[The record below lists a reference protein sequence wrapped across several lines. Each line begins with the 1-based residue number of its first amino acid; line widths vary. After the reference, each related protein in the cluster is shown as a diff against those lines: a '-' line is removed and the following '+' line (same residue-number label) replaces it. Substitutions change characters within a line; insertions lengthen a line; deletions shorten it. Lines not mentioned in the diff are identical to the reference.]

1 MQDQAAADAG
11 NNSPSR
17 QEDSSAAGGCCLVRG
32 PIIVGAG
39 PSGLAVAATLSQH
52 AVPFTVLE
60 RSDGIADLWTNR
72 TYDRLRLHLPKV
84 FCELPHVGFPDDFP
98 AYPTKHDFLRYLR
111 NYAERFAVSPL
122 FGRTVTA
129 ARYDAAAALW
139 RVTAADG
146 DRAATTEYAS
156 PWLVVAS
163 GENAEVVVPKVK
175 GRERFAGEVLHSSAY
190 RSGERF
196 KGMRV
201 LVVGCGNSGM
211 EMCLDLCEH
220 GAMPFMSVRS
230 GVHVLPREM
239 FGTSTFGVAMKL
251 LKWLPIKLVDRFLLL
266 VAKMVL
272 GDTEK
277 HGLRRPKLGPL
288 EIKNVTGKSPVLD
301 VGAWSLIKSGNI
313 KIAPEVESFTGG
325 NGVRFVDGNEMDFDA
340 VIFATGYKSNVPSW
354 LKVRGQVVVL
364 NQTPKRHPDCS
375 RKKKND
381 TLIHVPIADTRVWQH
396 TQDGELFT
404 EDGKAKAQ
412 QATSSWRG
420 PNGLYCVGFSGRGLL
435 GAGADALNAAADIA
449 GRWQAMAAAAA
460 GAKISSV

>member
-1 MQDQAAADAG
+1 MQGQQDAG
-11 NNSPSR
+11 GSPKH
-17 QEDSSAAGGCCLVRG
+17 QESSAAAACLVRG

-84 FCELPHVGFPDDFP
+84 FCELPHARFPADFP
-98 AYPTKHDFLRYLR
+98 TYPTKHDFLRYLR
-111 NYAERFAVSPL
+111 SYAARFDVSPL
-122 FGRTVTA
+122 FGRTVTR
-129 ARYDAAAALW
+129 ARYDADASLW
-139 RVTAADG
+139 RVTAVSSSTSAAADG
-146 DRAATTEYAS
+146 GVATTTETETEYVS

-163 GENAEVVVPKVK
+163 GENAEVVVPTVK

-239 FGTSTFGVAMKL
+239 FGASTFGIAMKL
-251 LKWLPIKLVDRFLLL
+251 LRWLPIKLVDRLLLL
-266 VAKMVL
+266 VAKMIL

-288 EIKNVTGKSPVLD
+288 EIKNIAGKSPVLD
-301 VGAWSLIKSGNI
+301 VGAWSFIKSGNI
-313 KIAPEVESFTGG
+313 KIVPEVESFTGG
-325 NGVRFVDGNEMDFDA
+325 NGVRFVDGNEMAFDA
-340 VIFATGYKSNVPSW
+340 VIFATGYRSNVPFW
-354 LKVRGQVVVL
+354 LK
-364 NQTPKRHPDCS
+364 D
-375 RKKKND
+375 
-381 TLIHVPIADTRVWQH
+381 
-396 TQDGELFT
+396 DGELFT
-404 EDGKAKAQ
+404 EDGKAKAE
-412 QATSSWRG
+412 QASGDWWRG
-420 PNGLYCVGFSGRGLL
+420 PNGLYRVGFSGRGLL
-435 GAGADALNAAADIA
+435 GSGADALRAAADIA
-449 GRWQAMAAAAA
+449 GRWQAEVTAAPAG
-460 GAKISSV
+460 GAKISSSSV

>member
-1 MQDQAAADAG
+1 MQEEQAAADAG
-11 NNSPSR
+11 NSGSSPRNRRS
-17 QEDSSAAGGCCLVRG
+17 ETCLLRG

-39 PSGLAVAATLSQH
+39 PSGLAVAATLSLH

-60 RSDGIADLWTNR
+60 RSDDIADLWTNR
-72 TYDRLRLHLPKV
+72 TYDRLRLHLPKA
-84 FCELPHVGFPDDFP
+84 FCELPHVGFPGDFP
-98 AYPTKHDFLRYLR
+98 TYPTKHDFLRYLKS
-111 NYAERFAVSPL
+111 YADRFAVSPL
-122 FGRTVTA
+122 FGRTVTR
-129 ARYDAAAALW
+129 ARFDAAAALW
-139 RVTAADG
+139 RVTAVASSP
-146 DRAATTEYAS
+146 AAANGGEEEGAEVATEYAS

-175 GRERFAGEVLHSSAY
+175 GKERFAGETLHSSAY

-239 FGTSTFGVAMKL
+239 FGASTFGVAMKL

-288 EIKNVTGKSPVLD
+288 EIKKVTGKSPVLD
-301 VGAWSLIKSGNI
+301 VGAWSLIKTGNI
-313 KIAPEVESFTGG
+313 KIVPEVESFTGG
-325 NGVRFVDGNEMDFDA
+325 SGVRFVDGNEMAFDA
-340 VIFATGYKSNVPSW
+340 VIFATGYRSNVPSW
-354 LKVRGQVVVL
+354 LKEGDV
-364 NQTPKRHPDCS
+364 
-375 RKKKND
+375 
-381 TLIHVPIADTRVWQH
+381 
-396 TQDGELFT
+396 FT
-404 EDGKAKAQ
+404 EDGKPKAAQ
-412 QATSSWRG
+412 EATSWRG

-435 GAGADALNAAADIA
+435 GAGADALRAATDIA
-449 GRWQAMAAAAA
+449 GRWQAAA
-460 GAKISSV
+460 GAETTASV

>member
-1 MQDQAAADAG
+1 MQQAAADAG
-11 NNSPSR
+11 GNSNSSSSPSR
-17 QEDSSAAGGCCLVRG
+17 RRRQDERESSAGGCCLVRG

-39 PSGLAVAATLSQH
+39 PSGLAVAATLRRH

-72 TYDRLRLHLPKV
+72 TYDRLRLHLPKA
-84 FCELPHVGFPDDFP
+84 FCELPHVGFPADFP

-111 NYAERFAVSPL
+111 SYAARFAVSPL
-122 FGRTVTA
+122 FGRTVTR
-129 ARYDAAAALW
+129 ARFNAAASLW
-139 RVTAADG
+139 RVTAVVSAADG
-146 DRAATTEYAS
+146 GRATEEYAS

-163 GENAEVVVPKVK
+163 GENAEVVEPRVK

-196 KGMRV
+196 KGRRV

-266 VAKMVL
+266 LAKMVL
-272 GDTEK
+272 GDTET

-288 EIKNVTGKSPVLD
+288 EIKNITGKSPVLD

-313 KIAPEVESFTGG
+313 KIVAEVESFTGG
-325 NGVRFVDGNEMDFDA
+325 SGVRFVDGSEMALDA
-340 VIFATGYKSNVPSW
+340 VIFATGYRSNVPSW
-354 LKVRGQVVVL
+354 LK
-364 NQTPKRHPDCS
+364 
-375 RKKKND
+375 
-381 TLIHVPIADTRVWQH
+381 
-396 TQDGELFT
+396 DGDLFT
-404 EDGKAKAQ
+404 EDGKPRAAHRQ
-412 QATSSWRG
+412 EPSSNWRG

-435 GAGADALNAAADIA
+435 GAGADALRAAADIA
-449 GRWQAMAAAAA
+449 GRWQAA
-460 GAKISSV
+460 GGASSKTSSSSV

>member
-1 MQDQAAADAG
+1 MLPPLLEIDVDLPQPATMQEEQAAADAG
-11 NNSPSR
+11 NTGSSPRSMR
-17 QEDSSAAGGCCLVRG
+17 SETCLLRG

-39 PSGLAVAATLSQH
+39 PSGLAVAATLSLH

-60 RSDGIADLWTNR
+60 RSDDVADLWTNR
-72 TYDRLRLHLPKV
+72 TYDRLRLHLPKA
-84 FCELPHVGFPDDFP
+84 FCELPHVGFPGDFP
-98 AYPTKHDFLRYLR
+98 TYPTKHDFLRYLKS
-111 NYAERFAVSPL
+111 YADRFAVSPL
-122 FGRTVTA
+122 FGRTVTR
-129 ARYDAAAALW
+129 ARFDAAAALW
-139 RVTAADG
+139 RVTAVASSP
-146 DRAATTEYAS
+146 AAANGGEEEGAEVATEYAS

-175 GRERFAGEVLHSSAY
+175 GKERFAGETLHSSAY

-239 FGTSTFGVAMKL
+239 FGASTFGVAMKL

-288 EIKNVTGKSPVLD
+288 EIKKVTGKSPVLD

-313 KIAPEVESFTGG
+313 KIVPEVESFTGG
-325 NGVRFVDGNEMDFDA
+325 SGVRFVDGNEMAFDA
-340 VIFATGYKSNVPSW
+340 VIFATGYRSNVPSW
-354 LKVRGQVVVL
+354 LKEG
-364 NQTPKRHPDCS
+364 D
-375 RKKKND
+375 
-381 TLIHVPIADTRVWQH
+381 
-396 TQDGELFT
+396 LFT
-404 EDGKAKAQ
+404 EDGKPKAAQ
-412 QATSSWRG
+412 EPTSWRG

-435 GAGADALNAAADIA
+435 GAGADALRAAADIA
-449 GRWQAMAAAAA
+449 GRWQQAA
-460 GAKISSV
+460 GAETTASV

>member
-1 MQDQAAADAG
+1 MQEQAAAADT
-11 NNSPSR
+11 SPR
-17 QEDSSAAGGCCLVRG
+17 RESSSCSVVHG

-39 PSGLAVAATLSQH
+39 PSGLAVAAALRRH
-52 AVPFTVLE
+52 EVPFTVLE

-84 FCELPHVGFPDDFP
+84 FCELPHAGFPPEFP

-111 NYAERFAVSPL
+111 SYAERFGVSPL
-122 FGRTVTA
+122 FGRAVTR
-129 ARYDAAAALW
+129 ARFDAAASLW
-139 RVTAADG
+139 RVTAVSAADG
-146 DRAATTEYAS
+146 EVAEYAS

-175 GRERFAGEVLHSSAY
+175 GRERFAGELLHSSEY

-196 KGMRV
+196 KGRRV

-239 FGTSTFGVAMKL
+239 LGTSTFGVAMKL
-251 LKWLPIKLVDRFLLL
+251 LKWLPIKVVDRFLLL

-277 HGLRRPKLGPL
+277 YGLKRPKLGPL
-288 EIKNVTGKSPVLD
+288 EIKNITGKSPVLD

-313 KIAPEVESFTGG
+313 KIVPEVESFTS
-325 NGVRFVDGNEMDFDA
+325 NGARFVDGNEMALDA

-354 LKVRGQVVVL
+354 LK
-364 NQTPKRHPDCS
+364 
-375 RKKKND
+375 
-381 TLIHVPIADTRVWQH
+381 
-396 TQDGELFT
+396 DGELFT
-404 EDGKAKAQ
+404 EDGKPRAQ
-412 QATSSWRG
+412 HPSNWRG
-420 PNGLYCVGFSGRGLL
+420 PNGLYSVGFSGRGLL
-435 GAGADALNAAADIA
+435 GAGEDALRAAADIA
-449 GRWQAMAAAAA
+449 GRWQELAAAAA
-460 GAKISSV
+460 SDAEAKISSV